1 MSSLQLT
8 SNNYQSGQA
17 EIMAALRVAVR
28 DAVTM
33 AVELQA
39 VSLANRQSLRGM
51 VQVKHLIVNLF
62 GGY

>member
-1 MSSLQLT
+1 MSSLHLT

-39 VSLANRQSLRGM
+39 VSLANRQSLRNT
-51 VQVKHLIVNLF
+51 VQVNHL
-62 GGY
+62 